1 MQHHTVP
8 RRHDVVVVGGGP
20 IGIHVLSRLVE
31 DGVVDAGAAALVDP
45 HDEVFAQWNTR
56 AGNCRMPFLR
66 SPASHGIDPDFRAI
80 RRLASGEDQFTPPY
94 HRPSVQLFR
103 AHLENR
109 WTSIA
114 DSVDRR
120 RGTVSAIDRD
130 GDDWVVTVSGGDSR
144 DTLRTAAVVLAP
156 GQPPPRM
163 PVALS
168 DMPVTA
174 PVYHTHRDLLPEFAP
189 GDRVAIVG
197 GGIAAAHLATTL
209 PERHVIVDLWNRDRF
224 TTWQFDSSPC
234 FVGPRC
240 GTLFR
245 EIADPWHR
253 RDLIARSRRPGSVP
267 ADLNDALVRHRRNG
281 QLRVISVEL
290 DAAAA
295 AGRGVLL
302 RGRSVAARGARR
314 PLAREYDAVI
324 ACTGFEPGP
333 PAAELIAALAAHSG
347 LALAP
352 DGYPVPRH
360 DLSWAP
366 GLFLAGALAEL
377 EVGPPARNLVG
388 AHLAG
393 RRIVPGVARHLGA
406 ERDARVTRARRPDGY
421 VAPPGSQP

>member
-245 EIADPWHR
+245 RDRGSVAPEGPHR
-253 RDLIARSRRPGSVP
+253 TEPASRKRPRRPQRRACPTPAERTAARDLSGTGRR
-267 ADLNDALVRHRRNG
+267 RRC
-281 QLRVISVEL
+281 
-290 DAAAA
+290 
-295 AGRGVLL
+295 
-302 RGRSVAARGARR
+302 GARR
-314 PLAREYDAVI
+314 
-324 ACTGFEPGP
+324 
-333 PAAELIAALAAHSG
+333 S
-347 LALAP
+347 AP
-352 DGYPVPRH
+352 RPVC
-360 DLSWAP
+360 
-366 GLFLAGALAEL
+366 
-377 EVGPPARNLVG
+377 
-388 AHLAG
+388 
-393 RRIVPGVARHLGA
+393 
-406 ERDARVTRARRPDGY
+406 RRPRCATAACAGVRRGDR
-421 VAPPGSQP
+421 VHRL